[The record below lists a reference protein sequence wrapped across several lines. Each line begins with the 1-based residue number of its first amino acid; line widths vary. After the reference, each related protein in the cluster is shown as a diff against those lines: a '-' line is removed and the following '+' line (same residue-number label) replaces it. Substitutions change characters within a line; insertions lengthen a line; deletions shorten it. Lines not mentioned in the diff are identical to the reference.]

1 MKQELLEALADTRRR
16 EADLAALCTAA
27 PPDPAGRW
35 RAQDHLAHLAWL
47 RERDAQIID
56 SVRTGDKIPADFDGD
71 LSAEIYAATRDQT
84 AATAIANAERSW
96 DRILSAIGACAEE
109 DLQRPHPHRQG
120 RKLIDGS
127 PGDHLGAHL
136 MWCYLEA
143 GDDNAAEAVQ
153 LWARDLSSRL
163 FDDPRSRG
171 LASYNLGCF
180 YARVGRVDDAVT
192 LLREGFDG
200 APYLKEWARQDPDLD
215 PIRESPELKELLAT

>member
-16 EADLAALCTAA
+16 EADLAALCTAE
-27 PPDPAGRW
+27 PPDPDGRW
-35 RAQDHLAHLAWL
+35 RAQDHLAHIAWL
-47 RERDAQIID
+47 RDRDAQIIEA
-56 SVRTGDKIPADFDGD
+56 VRTGGEIPPHFEGD
-71 LSAEIYAATRDQT
+71 LSAEIYSATRDHT
-84 AATAIANAERSW
+84 AATVIANAERSW
-96 DRILSAIGACAEE
+96 DQILSAIGACAKE
-109 DLQRPHPHRQG
+109 DLERPHPHRQD

-143 GDDNAAEAVQ
+143 GDDEAAEAVQ
-153 LWARDLSSRL
+153 LWARDLSNRL
-163 FDDPRSRG
+163 SDDPRSRG

-192 LLREGFDG
+192 LLREGFEG
-200 APYLKEWARQDPDLD
+200 APYLKEWAERDPDLD